1 MMMRKQRSAG
11 LLLLF
16 VAGLFCR
23 VTIAIAADPATQ
35 PDIRTSGPATAPA
48 AACDPAVA
56 KILDRLEKK
65 GAKVKALEAA
75 IKFTRID
82 PVLEDK
88 QVHKGVLRFKQTR
101 PNPRFFIRFD
111 ELKLESLAPKKE
123 KQWHVF
129 DGRWYI
135 EAREK
140 TKSIT
145 KREIVRQGETLEIF
159 KIGQGPF
166 PLPFGQKKADV
177 LKHFA
182 VKLVAS
188 KPKDPKHSD
197 HLECT
202 PRAGTELADKYE
214 TVHFYIDQTLDLPV
228 RVQTIEKEEGN
239 EIIASFTKIKVNPGL
254 PDSKLN
260 LPDLKDYAIDTVPL
274 KTSPQGQ

>member
-1 MMMRKQRSAG
+1 MTKKQRMVGFVLLVAMG
-11 LLLLF
+11 L
-16 VAGLFCR
+16 VSI
-23 VTIAIAADPATQ
+23 VTTALAAEPATRPAAQ
-35 PDIRTSGPATAPA
+35 ASCPATAPA
-48 AACDPAVA
+48 STCDPAVT

-65 GAKVKALEAA
+65 GAKVEALEAA
-75 IKFTRID
+75 IEFIKID

-88 QVHKGVLRFKQTR
+88 QIHRGVLRFKQTK

-111 ELKLESLAPKKE
+111 ELKLESLAPKKD

-145 KREIVRQGETLEIF
+145 KREIVRQGETLEVF

-177 LKHFA
+177 LKHFE
-182 VKLVAS
+182 VKLVTS
-188 KPKDPKHSD
+188 KLKDPKHSD

-202 PRAGTELADKYE
+202 PRSGTELADKYE

-228 RVQTIEKEEGN
+228 RVQTVEKEEGN

-260 LPDLKDYAIDTVPL
+260 LPNLKDYSIDTIPL
-274 KTSPQGQ
+274 KAPS